1 MTKKLQS
8 MLNET
13 EQALVREVEPKR
25 LGKLDEDELIELH
38 TRVRRARNKYTK
50 LYRQRA
56 AKQVGSKGRRGGAS
70 SAHSKTRAK
79 AEIFEDVLATVS
91 DRLATVAR
99 QNADALKA
107 ERLALAKGE
116 RGGAA
121 TPKKGKKVIEG
132 ALRTVKRGGDDALR
146 SPIKKKKSA
155 SDRAAKKR
163 HQAKRG

>member
-56 AKQVGSKGRRGGAS
+56 AKQVGSACSPSGPIS
-70 SAHSKTRAK
+70 W
-79 AEIFEDVLATVS
+79 
-91 DRLATVAR
+91 
-99 QNADALKA
+99 
-107 ERLALAKGE
+107 
-116 RGGAA
+116 
-121 TPKKGKKVIEG
+121 
-132 ALRTVKRGGDDALR
+132 LR
-146 SPIKKKKSA
+146 SPAHQDA
-155 SDRAAKKR
+155 SCGVASIGGRWSNAR
-163 HQAKRG
+163 PT